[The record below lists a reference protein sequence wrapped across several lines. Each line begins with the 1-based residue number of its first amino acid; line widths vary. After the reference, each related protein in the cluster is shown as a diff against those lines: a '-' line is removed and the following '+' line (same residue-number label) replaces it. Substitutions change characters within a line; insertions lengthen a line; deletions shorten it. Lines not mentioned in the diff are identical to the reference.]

1 MDKKIRI
8 YKLKQLIRNNNCND
22 LWWAGCGLLSCPIYE
37 QRKEGPCD
45 TILRAKTAKLEL
57 KKLKVKALLE
67 NLG

>member
-1 MDKKIRI
+1 MDKETRV
-8 YKLKQLIRNNNCND
+8 YKLKQLIRNSNCIAH
-22 LWWAGCGLLSCPIYE
+22 WTGCGLLSCPIYE